1 MSEPKFGP
9 AGNSRSFYDAG
20 LKSTKQA
27 PKWLSELGLNA
38 YEYQCGSGVVGS
50 DANFIAVGEEARRY
64 GIAMSLHAPYFIS
77 LSGTDPEK
85 RLKSIEY
92 IRKSVHAAELIGAD
106 TIVIHT
112 GSATKISRSE
122 AVGLAKDTISR
133 ALDEIDTDIV
143 FGLETMGKVN
153 QLGTL
158 DEVIEICRIS
168 DRLSPVVDFG
178 HLNARERGGVFVTP
192 DDYRRV
198 FDRIGS
204 VLGTEKAKR
213 LHCHFSKIE
222 YTAGGEKKHLTFA
235 DSIYGPEFEPLAE
248 VIAADSLSP
257 RIICES
263 DGTMAEDAL
272 TMKRMTEEAMSRL
285 SAGH

>member
-1 MSEPKFGP
+1 M
-9 AGNSRSFYDAG
+9 R
-20 LKSTKQA
+20 
-27 PKWLSELGLNA
+27 
-38 YEYQCGSGVVGS
+38 GS
-50 DANFIAVGEEARRY
+50 EEAFRKIGLEAKLN
-64 GIAMSLHAPYFIS
+64 GIKLSFHAPYFIS

-92 IRKSVHAAELIGAD
+92 IRKSVHAAELLGAD
-106 TIVIHT
+106 IIVIHT
-112 GSATKISRSE
+112 GSATKISREE
-122 AVGLAKDTISR
+122 AVALAKDTVSR
-133 ALDEIDTDIV
+133 ALDEIDTQVI

-158 DEVIEICRIS
+158 DEVIEICGIS
-168 DRLSPVVDFG
+168 KRLSPVVDFG
-178 HLNARERGGVFVTP
+178 HLNARDRGGVFVTP

-204 VLGTEKAKR
+204 ALGSGKAER

-222 YTAGGEKKHLTFA
+222 YTAGGEKRHLTFA
-235 DSIYGPEFEPLAE
+235 DRVYGPEFEPLAE

-272 TMKRMTEEAMSRL
+272 TMKRLTEEAASRL
-285 SAGH
+285 CPDR